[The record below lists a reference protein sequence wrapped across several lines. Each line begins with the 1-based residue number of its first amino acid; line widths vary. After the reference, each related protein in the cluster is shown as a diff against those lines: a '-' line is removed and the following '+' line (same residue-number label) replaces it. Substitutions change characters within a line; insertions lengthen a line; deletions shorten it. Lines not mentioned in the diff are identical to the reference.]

1 MATSRAEKFYEKNA
15 WILLFTLG
23 LLSAAFSLLF
33 ILLGGS
39 LLDFLEIRGVTG
51 MTWDQVVASS
61 PRLADEINLVAR
73 AGYGFSN
80 LIGAV
85 LLTMV
90 SMRSYRKG
98 ERWAWYSMWIVPI
111 ALGSIT
117 VTGFSSGAGGWPIF
131 FGLFVA
137 ALLGVV
143 LPYKKFFP

>member
-1 MATSRAEKFYEKNA
+1 MATPRVEKFYQRNA
-15 WILLFTLG
+15 WILLFALG
-23 LLSAAFSLLF
+23 IISISFSLLF

-39 LLDFLEIRGVTG
+39 LLDYLEIRGVTG
-51 MTWDQVVASS
+51 MTWNQVVASS
-61 PRLADEINLVAR
+61 PKLANEINLVAR
-73 AGYGFSN
+73 AGYGFTD
-80 LIGAV
+80 LLGAV

-98 ERWAWYSMWIVPI
+98 ERWAWYAMWIVPL

-117 VTGFSSGAGGWPIF
+117 VTGFSSGATGWPIF
-131 FGLFVA
+131 FGLFVV